1 MTVGCADLKTAPF
14 KIECFP
20 CTIVHLSLH
29 AVTEL
34 TFWKC
39 IAEWGHFMEVY
50 RYKTGHSWVKRAV
63 YSEHNL
69 MQRMNALWRYSQ
81 KKPTLGE
88 LGRSILHCWTA
99 ST

>member
-1 MTVGCADLKTAPF
+1 
-14 KIECFP
+14 
-20 CTIVHLSLH
+20 
-29 AVTEL
+29 
-34 TFWKC
+34 
-39 IAEWGHFMEVY
+39 MEVY
-50 RYKTGHSWVKRAV
+50 RYKTGHSWVKRTV

-88 LGRSILHCWTA
+88 LGGSILHCWTA